1 MKNAEFDKSIV
12 TINEDKVEI
21 PVEEIADYIA
31 FEMSDNDIK
40 KMLKKLLEN
49 ENGGILKMMFDLAC
63 SKITSSEEYEST
75 TRTAVKLAKSL
86 FNNDFNEIW

>member
-1 MKNAEFDKSIV
+1 MTTAEFDNDIV
-12 TINEDKVEI
+12 TFNENTVEI
-21 PVEEIADYIA
+21 PVEEIADYIT

-49 ENGGILKMMFDLAC
+49 ENGDILKMMFDLAC
-63 SKITSSEEYEST
+63 SKITSNEEYEST

>member
-21 PVEEIADYIA
+21 PVEEIADYIT

-49 ENGGILKMMFDLAC
+49 ENGDILKMMFDLAC
-63 SKITSSEEYEST
+63 SKITNSEEYEST
-75 TRTAVKLAKSL
+75 TKTAVKLAKSL